1 MTSDLLLHEKTA
13 PLETVWQTVK
23 EHLEK
28 KKSQI
33 AEEILYYPPPIP
45 ACDAQFNFLLAE
57 RARVAQALVQ
67 LEGLTPEAL
76 PIREEW
82 LAFVSSLP
90 ELDEDIVEML
100 EAALAE

>member
-1 MTSDLLLHEKTA
+1 MISDLLLHEKTA

-33 AEEILYYPPPIP
+33 AEEILFYPPPIP

-67 LEGLTPEAL
+67 LEGLASGAL
-76 PIREEW
+76 FLREDW
-82 LAFVSSLP
+82 LTFVSSLP

-100 EAALAE
+100 DSALAE